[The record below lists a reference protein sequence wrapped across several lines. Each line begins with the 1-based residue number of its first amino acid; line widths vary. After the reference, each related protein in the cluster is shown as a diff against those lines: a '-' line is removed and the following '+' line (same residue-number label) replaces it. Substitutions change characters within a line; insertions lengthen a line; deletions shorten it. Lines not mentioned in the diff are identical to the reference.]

1 MEDVRELLKILKY
14 ENHVI
19 CVFKSKHNQWRN
31 QKQKKMKKNCQ
42 IFKISL
48 NQFKTNAHAKVMIK

>member
-1 MEDVRELLKILKY
+1 MEEVRELLKILKY

-31 QKQKKMKKNCQ
+31 QKQKKMKK
-42 IFKISL
+42 I
-48 NQFKTNAHAKVMIK
+48 AKYLK